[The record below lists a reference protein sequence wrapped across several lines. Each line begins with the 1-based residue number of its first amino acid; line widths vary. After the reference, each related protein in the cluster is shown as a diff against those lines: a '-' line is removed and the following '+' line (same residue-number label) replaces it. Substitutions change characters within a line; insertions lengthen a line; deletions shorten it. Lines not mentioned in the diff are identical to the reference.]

1 MQGGVVGKGKF
12 KLDNASN
19 VLVDLSEW
27 ATNVPALKQRDM
39 LNSDTLDG
47 SASHSTTPGLRDGQ
61 EFTVEF
67 LYHQTPLDH
76 LKAVDALDNTTLTYE
91 SSPEGTASGKPK
103 LSGECYLKTFNVNA
117 PVGNITTMTATFI
130 QTGAQAW
137 GAN

>member
-27 ATNVPALKQRDM
+27 ATNVPAPKQRDM

-67 LYHQTPLDH
+67 LYHETPLNH

-91 SSPEGTASGKPK
+91 SSPDGTASGKPK

-130 QTGAQAW
+130 QTGAQTW
-137 GAN
+137 GVN